1 MMYRVKVDWF
11 LNCLIVLV
19 SSAHLDKEC
28 RSKGVGV
35 FLDELIARL
44 YPEAQAVGFYARMKA
59 QGRISG
65 TYGL

>member
-11 LNCLIVLV
+11 LSCLIVLV

-44 YPEAQAVGFYARMKA
+44 YREAHAVVFSRG
-59 QGRISG
+59 
-65 TYGL
+65 